1 MSTDHSYEHDEQDYS
16 HNSFPSK
23 KRKSD
28 AEATRPTMGRK
39 RGKSPQSVNGMHKR
53 RRRKMS
59 W

>member
-1 MSTDHSYEHDEQDYS
+1 MSTDHSYEHDDQNYG
-16 HNSFPSK
+16 HKIPSR
-23 KRKSD
+23 KRQS
-28 AEATRPTMGRK
+28 ATEANRPTQGRR

>member
-1 MSTDHSYEHDEQDYS
+1 MSTENQYDHEENTYGRNRFASES
-16 HNSFPSK
+16 RGSSS
-23 KRKSD
+23 RS
-28 AEATRPTMGRK
+28 RPVQGRR